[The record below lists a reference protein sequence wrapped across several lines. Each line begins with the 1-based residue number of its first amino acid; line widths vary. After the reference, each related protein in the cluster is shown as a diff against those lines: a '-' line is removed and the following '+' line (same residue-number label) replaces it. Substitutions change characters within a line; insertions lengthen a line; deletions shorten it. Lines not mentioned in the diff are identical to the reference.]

1 MQIRLWKPFLPKIIL
16 NFQKIPLPKPNSLSF
31 SLKHAI
37 DVRENSDLI
46 KKSTLNFMNKSELIE
61 EIQKR
66 MGEKATRV
74 LAEEALSAVLESIKH
89 GIEKDQMVQL
99 VGFGTFSVSERKAR
113 NGVNPQTGKSIKIA
127 ASKSVKFKPSA
138 RLKDLC

>member
-1 MQIRLWKPFLPKIIL
+1 MRK
-16 NFQKIPLPKPNSLSF
+16 NG
-31 SLKHAI
+31 
-37 DVRENSDLI
+37 DLI
-46 KKSTLNFMNKSELIE
+46 KESTLNFMNKSELIE
-61 EIQKR
+61 DIQKR

-74 LAEEALSAVLESIKH
+74 CAEEALSAVLESIKH

-113 NGVNPQTGKSIKIA
+113 NGVNPQTGKPIKIA

-138 RLKDLC
+138 HLKDFC